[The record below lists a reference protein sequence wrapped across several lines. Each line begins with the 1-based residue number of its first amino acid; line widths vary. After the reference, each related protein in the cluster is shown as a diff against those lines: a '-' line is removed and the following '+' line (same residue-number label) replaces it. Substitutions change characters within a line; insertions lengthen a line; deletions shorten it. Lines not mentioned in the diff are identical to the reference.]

1 MARGA
6 YGLLVFFM
14 RLIISEADLI
24 VSSLRN
30 PNYTGSVNYVCTI
43 FKNGKI
49 IKELLSCLKSTMMSN
64 SAPPSSVPWGN

>member
-43 FKNGKI
+43 FKNGQI
-49 IKELLSCLKSTMMSN
+49 IKELLSCLKSAMMSN